1 MYTIKEVTT
10 KKEMKKFVKFPNKL
24 YKDCQYFIPDIYESE
39 KDFFNPKKNP
49 SYDYS
54 ESKQWLCYDEK
65 GEVVGRVAAILSH
78 AYNQKTGGKFMRYSH
93 IDMIDDVEITRLL
106 MNEVAKYA
114 KEKGM
119 DTLMGPLG
127 FTDMDKQGLLVE
139 GYDEMSNFITLY
151 HYPYYKEHFEKL
163 GFVKDQDWVEYQI
176 KVPDE
181 IPPLLDRMSERV
193 LTRYHLKI
201 KKFKSKKEVGPYIN
215 EAFRVVNEAFAPLYG
230 TVPLSQKQID
240 EIAASYV
247 PLLNLDFVYVVVDG
261 EDKVIAIGLMI
272 PSLNKGLRRSKG
284 KLFPFGFMHVLR
296 DLKTVEVLDLLFIAV
311 EPKYQSTGVAALMIR
326 EAIVEAIKYGAKYAE
341 TGPELETNI
350 KVQSQWKHF
359 ETRQHR
365 RRRTYKIKV
374 DEFLK

>member
-1 MYTIKEVTT
+1 M
-10 KKEMKKFVKFPNKL
+10 
-24 YKDCQYFIPDIYESE
+24 
-39 KDFFNPKKNP
+39 
-49 SYDYS
+49 
-54 ESKQWLCYDEK
+54 
-65 GEVVGRVAAILSH
+65 
-78 AYNQKTGGKFMRYSH
+78 
-93 IDMIDDVEITRLL
+93 
-106 MNEVAKYA
+106 
-114 KEKGM
+114 
-119 DTLMGPLG
+119 
-127 FTDMDKQGLLVE
+127 
-139 GYDEMSNFITLY
+139 
-151 HYPYYKEHFEKL
+151 
-163 GFVKDQDWVEYQI
+163 
-176 KVPDE
+176 
-181 IPPLLDRMSERV
+181 
-193 LTRYHLKI
+193 
-201 KKFKSKKEVGPYIN
+201 
-215 EAFRVVNEAFAPLYG
+215 
-230 TVPLSQKQID
+230 PLSQKQID

>member
-1 MYTIKEVTT
+1 
-10 KKEMKKFVKFPNKL
+10 MKKFVKFPNKL

-78 AYNQKTGGKFMRYSH
+78 AYNKKTGGKFMRYSH
-93 IDMIDDVEITRLL
+93 IDMIDDLEVTRLL
-106 MNEVAKYA
+106 MMEVAKYA

-139 GYDEMSNFITLY
+139 GYNEMSNFITLY
-151 HYPYYKEHFEKL
+151 HYPYYKEHLEKL

-181 IPPLLDRMSERV
+181 IPHLLNRMSDRV
-193 LTRYHLKI
+193 LSRYHLKI

-350 KVQSQWKHF
+350 KVQSQWKYF

>member
-65 GEVVGRVAAILSH
+65 GEVVGRIAAILSH
-78 AYNQKTGGKFMRYSH
+78 AYNKKTGGKFMRYSH

-106 MNEVAKYA
+106 MMEVAKYA

-151 HYPYYKEHFEKL
+151 HYPYYKEHLEKL

-201 KKFKSKKEVGPYIN
+201 KKFKSKKEVYPYIN
-215 EAFRVVNEAFAPLYG
+215 EAFHVVNDAFAPLYG

-240 EIAASYV
+240 EIAASYI
-247 PLLNLDFVYVVVDG
+247 PLLNLDFVYLVVDG

-272 PSLNKGLRRSKG
+272 PSLNKSLRRSKG
-284 KLFPFGFMHVLR
+284 KLLPFGFMHVLR
-296 DLKTVEVLDLLFIAV
+296 DLKKAEVLDLLFIAV

-326 EAIVEAIKYGAKYAE
+326 EAIIAAIKYGSKYAE

-350 KVQSQWKHF
+350 KVQSQWKYF

-374 DEFLK
+374 DKFLK